1 MSGVTRVYA
10 GRLAGLQVRGPDTE
24 PIGRVRDVVVN
35 IRPEGQASRALGLV
49 VELVNKRRIFLP
61 MLRIAAI
68 EPGDITLVS
77 GSVSMRGFQARTGEL
92 TVIGD
97 LIGSKVHTDDPE
109 LGHLHGRAVEIADIE
124 LERTRTRD
132 WVIARVAVFGAR
144 PKFGRAPQLSTVPW
158 NHIHGVTAAGVG
170 QTDTLAETIAAFD
183 RMRPADVANYLHDL
197 PTSQRHRLAN
207 ELNDERLA
215 DILQELPE
223 DHQTELLAAL
233 DIERAAVVLEEM
245 DPDDAADI
253 LQELP
258 DTTAE
263 VLLELMD
270 PEDSAPVRRL
280 MSFSPD
286 TVGAL
291 MTPEPLI
298 LSPQTTVAEALALA
312 RDPDLPTS
320 LASLVFV
327 VRPPTATPTG
337 KYLGC
342 VHLQKL
348 LREPPSSLV
357 SGILDP
363 DLPPLYA
370 DDDQETAARYFATYN
385 LVCGPVLDEDNHL
398 LGAVAVDDLLDHM
411 LPEDW
416 RATGLRPGHPQARK
430 EMTRG

>member
-1 MSGVTRVYA
+1 MNGVTRAYA
-10 GRLAGLQVRGPDTE
+10 GRLVGLQVRGPDTE

-35 IRPEGQASRALGLV
+35 IRPEGQTSRALGLV

-68 EPGDITLVS
+68 EAGDITLVS
-77 GSVSMRGFQARTGEL
+77 GSVSMRTFQVRAGEL
-92 TVIGD
+92 TVMGD
-97 LIGSKVHTDDPE
+97 LIGYRVHTDDPE
-109 LGHLHGRAVEIADIE
+109 LEELHGRAVEIADVE

-132 WVIARVAVFGAR
+132 WIISRVAVFGSR
-144 PKFGRAPQLSTVPW
+144 PKFGRAPRLYTVPW
-158 NHIHGVTAAGVG
+158 KHVHGVTAAGVG
-170 QTDTLAETIAAFD
+170 QSDVLAETIAAFD
-183 RMRPADVANYLHDL
+183 RMRPADVANYLHTL
-197 PTSQRHRLAN
+197 PPSERHRLAT

-223 DHQTELLAAL
+223 DRQTELLETL
-233 DIERAAVVLEEM
+233 DIERAADVLEEM

-258 DTTAE
+258 GTTAE

-270 PEDSAPVRRL
+270 PEDSGPVRRL
-280 MSFSPD
+280 MKFSPD

-320 LASLVFV
+320 LASLIFV

-337 KYLGC
+337 QYLGC

-348 LREPPSSLV
+348 LREPPSTLV

-363 DLPPLYA
+363 DLPPLFA

-385 LVCGPVLDEDNHL
+385 LVCGPVLDENNHL

-416 RATGLRPGHPQARK
+416 RASGLRPRDRARK
-430 EMTRG
+430 EADRG

>member
-1 MSGVTRVYA
+1 MSAVTRVYA
-10 GRLAGLQVRGPDTE
+10 GRLIGLQVRDPDLD
-24 PIGRVRDVVVN
+24 PIGRVRDVVVT
-35 IRPEGQASRALGLV
+35 IRPQGQQSRALGVV
-49 VELVNKRRIFLP
+49 VELTSRRRIFVP
-61 MLRIAAI
+61 MGRIAAI
-68 EPGDITLVS
+68 EPGDITLTS
-77 GSVSMRGFQARTGEL
+77 GSVSMRAFQVRSGEL
-92 TVIGD
+92 TVMGD
-97 LIGSKVHTDDPE
+97 LVGSKVHTDDPE
-109 LGHLHGRAVEIADIE
+109 LSHLHSRAVEIADIE
-124 LERTRTRD
+124 LERVRTRD
-132 WVIARVAVFGAR
+132 WLITRVAMFGSR
-144 PKFGRAPQLSTVPW
+144 PKFGRAPSLFTAPW
-158 NHIHGVTAAGVG
+158 NHIHGLSSGGAG
-170 QTDTLAETIAAFD
+170 QSDELAEKLAGFD
-183 RMRPADVANYLHDL
+183 RMRPADVANILQEL
-197 PTSQRHRLAN
+197 PCDERYQLAN
-207 ELNDERLA
+207 EFNDERLA
-215 DILQELPE
+215 DILQEMPE
-223 DHQTELLAAL
+223 DNQAELLETL
-233 DIERAAVVLEEM
+233 DIERAADVLEEM

-258 DTTAE
+258 GDKAE

-270 PEDSAPVRRL
+270 PEESAPVRRL

-298 LSPQTTVAEALALA
+298 LTPQTTVAEALALA
-312 RDPDLPTS
+312 RNPDLPTS
-320 LASLVFV
+320 LASMVFV

-337 KYLGC
+337 HYLGC

-348 LREPPSSLV
+348 LREPPSTLV

-416 RATGLRPGHPQARK
+416 RSEGLRPPK